1 MIVSFIQLLSFDIL
15 LYLSIVKRKSETYI
29 KNKRTNGT
37 GWYILV
43 VIVTMSFAIPTLLLQ
58 SYNPDAFSKVCSFEG
73 DVTRGNGKS
82 VEYALKIG
90 IAWLVTLL
98 ISSGVGFYCTYQV
111 RKHVRTTTLA
121 SMKYTTTSA
130 SNYFCHQLA
139 VFNILYTY
147 S

>member
-1 MIVSFIQLLSFDIL
+1 
-15 LYLSIVKRKSETYI
+15 
-29 KNKRTNGT
+29 
-37 GWYILV
+37 
-43 VIVTMSFAIPTLLLQ
+43 MSFAIPTLLLQ

-111 RKHVRTTTLA
+111 RKHVRTTNISIYDLYYYYIRLKLFLPPTRRLQHFIHVLLVVGESNNNNKGEVVVVVVA
-121 SMKYTTTSA
+121 TMDIFSMK
-130 SNYFCHQLA
+130 NFQLCR
-139 VFNILYTY
+139 
-147 S
+147 